1 MAPRLGRSVVN
12 NSLACAVWPVPTQT
26 PPVPRA
32 AGAAPILVV
41 GNTDDP
47 ATPLAWSQGVSRELQ
62 SGVLLTVRS
71 AQHTAY
77 GSGNSC
83 VDALVNRYLVDRVA
97 PAPGTRC

>member
-1 MAPRLGRSVVN
+1 M
-12 NSLACAVWPVPTQT
+12 WPVPTQT
-26 PPVPRA
+26 PPVPHA
-32 AGAAPILVV
+32 VGASPILVI

-47 ATPLAWSQGVSRELQ
+47 ATPLTWSQAVSRELQ

-83 VDALVNRYLVDRVA
+83 VDNLVDRYLIDRV
-97 PAPGTRC
+97 PPDVGSRC